1 MCLTILEDYINYFK
15 LLFIHRAS
23 ETPMQQ
29 GIILF
34 FKVFLCFI
42 FLVLL
47 IKMTA
52 HLAVLGT
59 VFMSDDMILCDKAS
73 LGFNFLQN
81 SLPKIIV
88 QK

>member
-1 MCLTILEDYINYFK
+1 
-15 LLFIHRAS
+15 
-23 ETPMQQ
+23 
-29 GIILF
+29 
-34 FKVFLCFI
+34 
-42 FLVLL
+42 
-47 IKMTA
+47 MTA

-59 VFMSDDMILCDKAS
+59 VFMLDDMILCDKAS